1 MALKP
6 IELDINTR
14 KELSK
19 KLDPKLIKERT
30 AGKTKNPNTGRWEDN
45 ILSYISANTC
55 IDLLNRAFGHN
66 WSMRIVDRW
75 MEPGVPFPFVEKD
88 GKVPVPQP
96 PTAWCIVEL
105 SVNFKDE
112 NDKIYTVTKSAF
124 GSQSITGNQSTQST
138 NGYKGAQSDALKKA
152 ATLFGIALELYRK
165 DPSEQEYFEEMN
177 EDLLTPW
184 TEDMKKL
191 YSEELEYIDKL
202 CELNGCTIDQLG
214 YWVAE
219 ATDSEYTSFI
229 SMDPSYMH
237 NFIEVLNSDE
247 DLIHPGDDK

>member
-6 IELDINTR
+6 IKLDKETR

-30 AGKTKNPNTGRWEDN
+30 AGKTKNPKTGRWEDN

-55 IDLLNRAFGHN
+55 IDLLNKAFGHN

-105 SVNFKDE
+105 SVDFVDE
-112 NDKIYTVTKSAF
+112 DGKIHTVTKSAF

-165 DPSEQEYFEEMN
+165 DPAEQEYFEEVN
-177 EDLLTPW
+177 EELFSPW
-184 TEDMKKL
+184 TD
-191 YSEELEYIDKL
+191 ELVEQYKEQFDYIHQIL
-202 CELNGCTIDQLG
+202 ELNGYTVENLN
-214 YWVAE
+214 YWVVQ
-219 ATDSEYTSFI
+219 ATDEQYTSLV
-229 SMDPSYMH
+229 SMDPSYMN
-237 NFIEVLNSDE
+237 NFIDVLKSD
-247 DLIHPGDDK
+247 DYLIHPGDE

>member
-6 IELDINTR
+6 IKLDKETR

-30 AGKTKNPNTGRWEDN
+30 AVKTKNPKTGRWEDN

-55 IDLLNRAFGHN
+55 IDLLNNAFGHN

-105 SVNFKDE
+105 SVDFVDE
-112 NDKIYTVTKSAF
+112 DGKIHTVTKSAF
-124 GSQSITGNQSTQST
+124 GSVF
-138 NGYKGAQSDALKKA
+138 K
-152 ATLFGIALELYRK
+152 LELGKAY
-165 DPSEQEYFEEMN
+165 
-177 EDLLTPW
+177 
-184 TEDMKKL
+184 
-191 YSEELEYIDKL
+191 
-202 CELNGCTIDQLG
+202 
-214 YWVAE
+214 
-219 ATDSEYTSFI
+219 
-229 SMDPSYMH
+229 
-237 NFIEVLNSDE
+237 
-247 DLIHPGDDK
+247 